1 MAKLSKPMQ
10 WIVILALAGG
20 VAAYFF
26 TEPEGGR
33 KNRKSIATAT
43 RSTAPEGFK
52 PEDMTA
58 QFPRLAGLPRNV
70 FTPKVMVK
78 KSLLSPGAADL
89 GKLTAAPAKPT
100 WALTG
105 IFIQNGVRMALLEN
119 AATGES
125 QTVKSGQSWMGQ
137 AVLAI
142 KPEGVLFSNGTQMVF
157 AEPPEESVATSAI
170 AATAAISPVLL
181 PGAPTV
187 PSGVTVPTPPLTI
200 PPPEQAPNPG
210 RGRRRRAS
218 QGGTSETNSLRLNQ
232 PLDAAPTQSTA
243 PTQPTGSR
251 P

>member
-33 KNRKSIATAT
+33 KNRKPHSTAT
-43 RSTAPEGFK
+43 RSMAPEGFK
-52 PEDMTA
+52 PEDLTA
-58 QFPRLAGLPRNV
+58 QFPRLAGAPRNV

-78 KSLLSPGAADL
+78 KSLPTASGAGVL
-89 GKLTAAPAKPT
+89 LKEPVKPA

-125 QTVKSGQSWMGQ
+125 QTVKAGQSWMGQ

-157 AEPPEESVATSAI
+157 AEPPEENVATSAI
-170 AATAAISPVLL
+170 TAAAVVSPVLL
-181 PGAPTV
+181 PGGPTV

-200 PPPEQAPNPG
+200 PAPEETPNQG

-218 QGGTSETNSLRLNQ
+218 QGGTSETNSLRLNL
-232 PLDAAPTQSTA
+232 PLDVA
-243 PTQPTGSR
+243 PTQPTGNK

>member
-20 VAAYFF
+20 VAAYVL
-26 TEPEGGR
+26 TEPEGGK
-33 KNRKSIATAT
+33 KNRKPHSTAT
-43 RSTAPEGFK
+43 RSRAPEGFK

-58 QFPRLAGLPRNV
+58 QFPRLVGPPRNV
-70 FTPKVMVK
+70 FTPKVMAK
-78 KSLLSPGAADL
+78 KSA
-89 GKLTAAPAKPT
+89 LTASGAGGLVKEPTKPT

-119 AATGES
+119 TTTGES
-125 QTVKSGQSWMGQ
+125 QTVKAGQSWMGQ

-157 AEPPEESVATSAI
+157 VEPPEESAAASAI
-170 AATAAISPVLL
+170 AATAAVSPVLL
-181 PGAPTV
+181 PGGPTI

-200 PPPEQAPNPG
+200 PAPEETPNQG

-218 QGGTSETNSLRLNQ
+218 QEGASETNSLRLNL
-232 PLDAAPTQSTA
+232 PLDAAPTQ
-243 PTQPTGSR
+243 PTGNQ